1 MDAPAPGFRAASRG
15 SRDMAENLV
24 EMLTGLAGF
33 DVSALPGRIARGVL
47 VLLLMLPAAGATERP
62 VLVLNDTNDPPY
74 TTPAG
79 DGYLDMIAREAFRRA
94 GVELKLVKLPAERGL
109 INANAGIDDGDMV
122 RIAGL
127 EKQYPNLIRVPE
139 KLTDWVFV
147 AFSKD
152 RAIPANWT
160 AIRLRAVGHI
170 KGWKIYERAVNGAER
185 VTTVDDPEQLFR
197 LLELGRI
204 EVALYEHWFGLALA
218 RKLGL
223 KDIQPLSP
231 PLYRR
236 EMYIYLHRRH
246 AALAPRIATALRD
259 MKREGFYERARREK
273 LTPLREAG
281 RP

>member
-1 MDAPAPGFRAASRG
+1 MLSRT
-15 SRDMAENLV
+15 
-24 EMLTGLAGF
+24 TGRSGPVTPTHFARLA
-33 DVSALPGRIARGVL
+33 LM
-47 VLLLMLPAAGATERP
+47 LLLAWPAARAGERP

-152 RAIPANWT
+152 RSIPANWT
-160 AIRLRAVGHI
+160 AIRQRSVGLI
-170 KGWKIYERAVNGAER
+170 KGWKIFERAVNGAER
-185 VTTVDDPEQLFR
+185 VTTADDPEQLFR
-197 LLELGRI
+197 LLQLGRI
-204 EVALYEHWFGLALA
+204 EVALYERWLGLVLA
-218 RKLGL
+218 RKLGA
-223 KDIQPLSP
+223 KDIHPLSP

-236 EMYIYLHRRH
+236 EMFIYLHHRH
-246 AALAPRIATALRD
+246 AALAPKIAEALRA

-273 LTPLREAG
+273 LMPLRAAG